1 MSYDV
6 AVWIGDRPADDAD
19 ALRTYEELWE
29 KYENTEQD
37 PDPKILAYIDDLTK
51 RYPDLTE
58 LDDDHVEDSPWADGP
73 LTGNVMGPFFY
84 FAMTYS
90 GAEEALPFVAE
101 TADAHGLVAFD
112 PQTTKLI

>member
-1 MSYDV
+1 MSYDM
-6 AVWIGDRPADDAD
+6 AVWVGAKPSDDAA
-19 ALRTYEELWE
+19 ALKEYEELWE
-29 KYENTEQD
+29 KYEDTEESAH
-37 PDPKILAYIDDLTK
+37 PEILAFIDDLTK

-58 LDDDHVEDSPWADGP
+58 LDDDHVDDSPWADGP

-90 GAEEALPFVAE
+90 GAEEAVPFVAE
-101 TADAHGLVAFD
+101 TAARHGLVCFD